1 MKPAGRSG
9 YEPGLKAART
19 RLKRRQLRSR
29 RLRVSDLDPAGVNL
43 LDTYVS
49 VAAQVE
55 ACNHYFDSHGLID
68 EATGE
73 VVPPGRLYIQVLN
86 ACQRAL
92 AALDAHL
99 DRLTA
104 PDPDAELRAY
114 LEREDEDA

>member
-1 MKPAGRSG
+1 MKPARRSR

-29 RLRVSDLDPAGVNL
+29 SLRESNLDPAGRNL
-43 LDTYVS
+43 LNGWAA

-55 ACNHYFDSHGLID
+55 ACNDYFDAHGLID

-73 VVPPGRLYIQVLN
+73 IVQPGRLYIQVLN
-86 ACQRAL
+86 ASQRAL

-104 PDPDAELRAY
+104 PDPEAELRAY
-114 LEREDEDA
+114 LEGKT